1 MGIDLGRMSAPRVD
15 PAREWAAW
23 QPSPAYT
30 VGLEEE
36 LMLLDARDYGLA
48 QRSDDVLP
56 RLPAQLAAHVSAE
69 THQAALELATRPHA
83 TVAEAVAELRELR
96 DWLGGELAG
105 LGLAVAGSGT
115 HPFAHWTET
124 RVSPAGRYQ
133 VILRTM
139 ADLARREPTFALHVH
154 VGVPE
159 PEPAIRLL
167 NRLRAHLPILLA
179 LSANS
184 PFWQGRATGLAST
197 RTPVFGMFPRT
208 GIPRRFAG
216 YADWVDSVDA
226 LLRCGAFPEPTFLWW
241 DIRLQPKLG
250 TVEIRVMDAQTGVAS
265 TAALVALVQS
275 VARLE
280 LEEGFAPAA
289 VAAADLVL
297 DENRFIAAR
306 DGIEAELLD
315 PAAGRAVAAR
325 EVLGALLDAA
335 RPHADALECRD
346 ELELVPALAAEPGF
360 GHQLDVAAGAGGSL
374 PLLVAELA
382 RRFAAAT

>member
-1 MGIDLGRMSAPRVD
+1 MGIDLGRMSAPRMD
-15 PAREWAAW
+15 PARDWAAW
-23 QPSPAYT
+23 QASAPYS

-36 LMLLDARDYGLA
+36 VMLLDAGDFSLA

-56 RLPAQLAAHVSAE
+56 RLPAELAAHVSAE
-69 THQAALELATRPHA
+69 THQAAIELATRPHA
-83 TVAEAVAELRELR
+83 TVGEAIAELRELR
-96 DWLGGELAG
+96 AWLGAELVG

-115 HPFAHWTET
+115 HPFARWTET
-124 RVSPAGRYQ
+124 RVSPASRYQ

-154 VGVPE
+154 VGVPDSE
-159 PEPAIRLL
+159 RAMRLL
-167 NRLRAHLPILLA
+167 NQLRAHLPILLA

-208 GIPRRFAG
+208 GIPRRFSG
-216 YADWVDSVDA
+216 YDDWVETVDA

-241 DIRLQPKLG
+241 DVRPQPGLG
-250 TVEIRVMDAQTGVAS
+250 TVEVRVMDAQSRVEA
-265 TAALVALVQS
+265 TAALVALVQA

-289 VAAADLVL
+289 LAAADEVL
-297 DENRFIAAR
+297 AENRFLASR

-315 PAAGRAVAAR
+315 PVAGHAVPVR
-325 EVLGALLDAA
+325 EALAGLLDAA
-335 RPHADALECRD
+335 RPHADALGCRD
-346 ELELVPALAAEPGF
+346 ELELVEALAAEPGY
-360 GHQLDVAAGAGGSL
+360 GRQLDIAAGAGGSL
-374 PLLVAELA
+374 PRMLAELA
-382 RRFAAAT
+382 RGFSPAA